1 MVRKIVR
8 AHAAN
13 SGTQERKS
21 LLEILGGATCARAYT
36 IKGQGQRV
44 PYRLALLAAPTPP
57 STRQLRAPREAL
69 SPAKGRL
76 PFRAF
81 EFVRDAPLKLH
92 DPLLLCLANNPPET
106 FHRVGIAARLQGSGE
121 VRRGYRVR
129 RDQSGVQL
137 VVVGGVHKRG
147 SKKRLDRFVT
157 MV

>member
-76 PFRAF
+76 PFSI
-81 EFVRDAPLKLH
+81 VRIRGDGSRIL
-92 DPLLLCLANNPPET
+92 T
-106 FHRVGIAARLQGSGE
+106 GTGIHTLPSRS
-121 VRRGYRVR
+121 
-129 RDQSGVQL
+129 
-137 VVVGGVHKRG
+137 
-147 SKKRLDRFVT
+147 
-157 MV
+157 